1 VIPNVE
7 PSTYPDTTQPDT
19 LPDSYPKGGV
29 KSVKKSAKKKCK
41 GNIDINYKGKR
52 AARWVSRCAR
62 NKPKPCADQNPIVLS
77 EDSDS
82 EIERFLTEEYPYSY
96 GLCSGKPY
104 DYVTNLPPCLKDNP
118 DFPGIKLS
126 SEPTGQM
133 ENSPPVNT
141 ITANTQSIQ
150 PQCNECQVMA
160 R

>member
-1 VIPNVE
+1 M
-7 PSTYPDTTQPDT
+7 DATQPNT

-29 KSVKKSAKKKCK
+29 KSVKKSTKKRCK

-52 AARWVSRCAR
+52 VVRWVSRCAQ
-62 NKPKPCADQNPIVLS
+62 NKPKPCADQNAIVLS

-104 DYVTNLPPCLKDNP
+104 DYVTNLPLCFKYNL
-118 DFPGIKLS
+118 DFPGIKLN

-141 ITANTQSIQ
+141 ITDNTQSIQ
-150 PQCNECQVMA
+150 L
-160 R
+160 